1 MFETSEVNIV
11 LYADREERAG
21 KPSVER
27 VSFGVMPQ
35 RHLLSFSVKQAA
47 KTPIPA
53 CLNFEASEVNI
64 ALNADREERAGRPSV
79 ERVSFGVM
87 HATAFSLM
95 FGQTDR
101 KNAYFRWAIWKFQGR
116 RTLRPALLATFVKA

>member
-1 MFETSEVNIV
+1 
-11 LYADREERAG
+11 
-21 KPSVER
+21 VER
-27 VSFGVMPQ
+27 VSFGVMHATAPTLIFGQ
-35 RHLLSFSVKQAA
+35 TGHKNAYS
-47 KTPIPA
+47 
-53 CLNFEASEVNI
+53 NMFETSEVNI

-87 HATAFSLM
+87 HATVFSLM

-101 KNAYFRWAIWKFQGR
+101 NLKNAYFRWAIWKFQGR

>member
-1 MFETSEVNIV
+1 M
-11 LYADREERAG
+11 
-21 KPSVER
+21 
-27 VSFGVMPQ
+27 
-35 RHLLSFSVKQAA
+35 
-47 KTPIPA
+47 
-53 CLNFEASEVNI
+53 FEASEVNI

-87 HATAFSLM
+87 HATASSLI

-116 RTLRPALLATFVKA
+116 RTLRPALLVTFVKA